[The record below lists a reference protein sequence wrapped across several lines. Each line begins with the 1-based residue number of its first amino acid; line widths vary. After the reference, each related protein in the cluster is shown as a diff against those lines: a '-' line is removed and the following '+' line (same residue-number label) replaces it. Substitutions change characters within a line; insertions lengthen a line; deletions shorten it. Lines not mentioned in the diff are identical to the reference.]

1 MTVQENLELGGL
13 AARVDVNAMT
23 GEVFR
28 LFPRLSERRG
38 QRAGSLSGGE
48 QQMLATGRALM
59 SKPSVLLLDEPTTGL
74 APIIIRELEE
84 AIRTL
89 VAVGQTVLLVEQ
101 NVRMALAVAQ
111 QVLVIRN
118 GEIVLNAPAADLDGD
133 DELFRAYLG

>member
-13 AARVDVNAMT
+13 ASRVDLKAMSE
-23 GEVFR
+23 EVFR
-28 LFPRLSERRG
+28 LFPRLAERRG

-74 APIIIRELEE
+74 APIIIRELEA
-84 AIRTL
+84 AIRKL
-89 VAVGQTVLLVEQ
+89 VAVGQTVLIVEQ
-101 NVRMALAVAQ
+101 NVRMALSVAQ
-111 QVLVIRN
+111 HVFVIRN
-118 GEIVLNAPAADLDGD
+118 GEIVLNTPAAELGSD